1 MISAV
6 FQKQS
11 MEELLDIEAAWQE
24 HELLNSKYW
33 NYHLTPAELDEI
45 ETAVQAIR
53 AGQHQSVEFTQLRQ
67 TLAAVSEE
75 LEQGKGT
82 VLLKGFPVD
91 RYPEAE
97 LTKVYLLLCHQMGI
111 PVRQS
116 GENWDSP
123 DRGKTQFVTSIRAE
137 ANSSKNGKQSTD
149 AYGYH
154 TDRYDILSLLCVRQ
168 ARIGG
173 ENRLASAVTICTK
186 MLQSHPEIA
195 EGLFQGMPWL
205 FEGEGGWINY
215 PTWHL
220 HKGKFTT
227 QVSSTYPRL
236 SQRVEGAPAF
246 TEQHQQGL
254 DLLQSIGREV
264 GITLRLEP
272 GDWLMVNNHTVYHAR
287 SSWEIEPGEHDRL
300 LLRVCFSP
308 YNSRELPDTET
319 FRRVW
324 GAVAAGQPRGG
335 FLPNHKVP
343 PHQAIHE
350 PLSATEAYW
359 LDRYLQVRWVGV
371 DHIQE
376 SKLT

>member
-1 MISAV
+1 
-6 FQKQS
+6 
-11 MEELLDIEAAWQE
+11 
-24 HELLNSKYW
+24 
-33 NYHLTPAELDEI
+33 
-45 ETAVQAIR
+45 
-53 AGQHQSVEFTQLRQ
+53 
-67 TLAAVSEE
+67 
-75 LEQGKGT
+75 
-82 VLLKGFPVD
+82 
-91 RYPEAE
+91 
-97 LTKVYLLLCHQMGI
+97 MGI

-123 DRGKTQFVTSIRAE
+123 EREKTQFVTSIRAE
-137 ANSSKNGKQSTD
+137 ANSSQNGKQSTD
-149 AYGYH
+149 AYGFH
-154 TDRYDILSLLCVRQ
+154 TDRYDVLSLLCVRQ
-168 ARIGG
+168 ARVGG

-195 EGLFQGMPWL
+195 ESLFQGMPWL
-205 FEGEGGWINY
+205 FEGEGGWISY
-215 PTWHL
+215 PTWHI

-236 SQRVEGAPAF
+236 SQLVEEAPPF
-246 TEQHQQGL
+246 TEQHRQGL
-254 DLLQSIGREV
+254 DLLQSIGSEV

-287 SSWEIEPGEHDRL
+287 SSWEVEAGEHDRL

-308 YNSRELPDTET
+308 HNSRELPDTDT

-335 FLPNHKVP
+335 FLPNHKRP

-350 PLSATEAYW
+350 PLSTTEAYW

-371 DHIQE
+371 DHIKE
-376 SKLT
+376 SKLTQKKL